1 MHDLCVP
8 KIRRSMCLRFFLE
21 DKLSWYG
28 ARATCLAKGGRLPEV
43 YSEED
48 NAAIFDLKVTIP
60 SEKI

>member
-1 MHDLCVP
+1 MYQKSDGQCA
-8 KIRRSMCLRFFLE
+8 CGFFLE